1 MVRILLIDDD
11 PFVRM
16 FGDTLLAQ
24 PGRTILAAATGTE
37 GLAFLAHSPP
47 ALVLL
52 DVGLPDVSG
61 LEVLRLMRATPS
73 WANTRIL
80 MLTASH
86 ELDDIVNARLGGASG
101 YVCKPVQPDT
111 LAAMVAD
118 ILEQPDLL
126 WLDDYTRAR
135 RGR

>member
-24 PGRTILAAATGTE
+24 PGRTILVAATGTE

-86 ELDDIVNARLGGASG
+86 DMEDIVQARHGGASG